1 MPASA
6 RFTIQKW
13 VAHHILL
20 ARLQFGSCSGVPK
33 RVLNFPRIKRL
44 YSLPVLPNNSPM
56 LINCWTCAVAMLLLG
71 SGVLGR
77 TEGASAKVSADAPF
91 IVDSIESGP
100 GNQKLPQSSVIA
112 ITQARDGYLWLGT
125 LNGLARFDGTHFTVF
140 NSANTP
146 GLECNGIEYLF
157 EDSRTNLWI
166 GTDPGGVVLIRADG
180 TFQKLDVGRDG
191 YEKRLVS
198 ACEDSAGAVWLYT
211 ADGKLTRCQNGNA
224 DTWPLGGE
232 MFASA
237 RSVIFEPQGMVWLGD
252 GWGHAAIHPSAS
264 FSAGVAP
271 IQPADIVRAGRPD
284 FLLASRNGGYWRL
297 ADGRIE
303 KWRGR
308 TKEKDFAAYQWKPT
322 TLVTSACEDG
332 QGNLIVGTQG
342 EGVFWYDATGQAAQI
357 STAQGLAQNAR
368 GIVLS
373 LCLDREGNLWVGTD
387 GGGLNRAKR
396 KVFDVLEESKNWTI
410 QSVGEDARGGLWI
423 GTFGHGLKHLERGAV
438 QPNGV
443 AQGLTNLL
451 VRSVLVDQAQ
461 NVFFGAVG
469 YGLFKVGGDL
479 FLQYTNVENANPF
492 VVASYEDHSGRLWFG
507 TQGGLVCKD
516 KTGWKKFT
524 MRDGLSADSVRAL
537 AEDAEGNLWIGTVG
551 GGLNRMSHGQFVAFH
566 KTDGLPSETITAL
579 WFDRD
584 GVLWIGT
591 DGSGLGRL
599 ERGKFITYATGNG
612 LLSDSI
618 LYLIEDTRSNLWM
631 GSYVGLMRVS
641 KKSLNDFAEKKSS
654 FIACRAFGESDG
666 LLTSECTQGSQPAA
680 CQTRDG
686 RLWFPTK
693 EGLVWVNPLD
703 LTRNTNPP
711 PVIIESVLVESQAQI
726 TNAFGARLQSIT
738 IPPGRERLEIQYT
751 SLNFSAPEN
760 VRFRYWLEGHESRW
774 FEAGHRRAAEYL
786 KLPPKNYVFHVIAY
800 NEDGVASQTEATLA
814 VVVLPAFW
822 QKTSFRI
829 LAGVALLGVIGGLIY
844 YFATQK
850 LQRELAVLK
859 QREELERERARI
871 ARDLHDQLG
880 ANLTQVSL
888 LGELAEA
895 DKNIPDEVAS
905 HAQQICSTA
914 RETTHALDEIVW
926 AINPSN
932 DTLESLVNYACKYAQ
947 EYLELAG
954 IRHRFDVPAQLPVA
968 DIAPEVRHNVFLAF
982 KESVN
987 NVVKHAQA
995 TSVSI
1000 RLRLE
1005 ADTFTLHIEDNGRG
1019 LAGQPDKSGR
1029 NGLRNLR
1036 KRMTD
1041 IGGNFVIGPAAEQ
1054 GTLVQLTAPLVKK

>member
-1 MPASA
+1 
-6 RFTIQKW
+6 
-13 VAHHILL
+13 
-20 ARLQFGSCSGVPK
+20 
-33 RVLNFPRIKRL
+33 
-44 YSLPVLPNNSPM
+44 M
-56 LINCWTCAVAMLLLG
+56 LINRRTCAAVLLLLG
-71 SGVLGR
+71 VLV
-77 TEGASAKVSADAPF
+77 ASPAAESAAKKSPATPF

-112 ITQARDGYLWLGT
+112 ITQTRDGYLWLGT
-125 LNGLARFDGTHFTVF
+125 LNGLARFDGMQFTVF

-166 GTDPGGVVLIRADG
+166 GTDPGGVVLIKADG
-180 TFQKLDVGRDG
+180 TFENVEVGRGG

-211 ADGKLTRCQNGNA
+211 ADGKLTRYQNDRA

-232 MFASA
+232 LFASA
-237 RSVIFEPQGMVWLGD
+237 KSVIFEPQGMVWVGD
-252 GWGHAAIHPSAS
+252 WWGHAAINPSAS
-264 FSAGVAP
+264 FSANVVPLQQAE
-271 IQPADIVRAGRPD
+271 IIRAGRPD
-284 FLLASRNGGYWRL
+284 FLLASRSGGYWRL

-308 TKEKDFAAYQWKPT
+308 TKEKDFAAYEWNSK

-342 EGVFWYDATGQAAQI
+342 EGVFWYDADGHAAQI

-387 GGGLNRAKR
+387 GGGLNRVKR

-423 GTFGHGLKHLERGAV
+423 GTFGNGLQYFERGV
-438 QPNGV
+438 VRQMGV
-443 AQGLTNLL
+443 AQSLTNSGLTNLL
-451 VRSVLVDQAQ
+451 VRSVLVDRAQ
-461 NVFFGAVG
+461 TVFFGAVG
-469 YGLFKVGGDL
+469 YGLSKVVEDI
-479 FLQYTNVENANPF
+479 FLQYTNAENANPF
-492 VVASYEDHSGRLWFG
+492 VAASFEDRSGRLWFG

-524 MRDGLSADSVRAL
+524 MRDGLSTNSVRAL

-551 GGLNRMSHGQFVAFH
+551 GGLNRLSHGQFTAFH
-566 KTDGLPSETITAL
+566 KTNGLPSETITAL
-579 WFDRD
+579 LFDRD

-591 DGSGLGRL
+591 DRAGLGRL
-599 ERGKFITYATGNG
+599 EHGQFIAYATGDG

-618 LYLIEDTRSNLWM
+618 GYLIEDTRSNLWM
-631 GSYVGLMRVS
+631 GSYVGLMRAP
-641 KKSLNDFAEKKSS
+641 KKSLNDFAARTNS
-654 FIACRAFGESDG
+654 FIACRAFGERDG
-666 LLTSECTQGSQPAA
+666 LLTSECTFGSQPAA
-680 CQTRDG
+680 CQTRGG
-686 RLWFPTK
+686 RLWFPTTR
-693 EGLVWVNPLD
+693 GLVSVNPLD

-711 PVIIESVLVESQAQI
+711 PVIIESVLVESQPQI

-738 IPPGRERLEIQYT
+738 IPPGGERLEIQYT
-751 SLNFSAPEN
+751 SLNFTAPEN
-760 VRFRYWLEGHESRW
+760 VRFRYWLEGHESHW
-774 FEAGHRRAAEYL
+774 FEAGHRRDAEYL

-814 VVVLPAFW
+814 VIVLPAFW
-822 QKTSFRI
+822 QKTSFRV
-829 LAGVALLGVIGGLIY
+829 LAGVALLGIIGGLIY

-895 DKNIPDEVAS
+895 DKNLPEEVAS
-905 HAQQICSTA
+905 HAQQICATA

-987 NVVKHAQA
+987 NVVKHARA

-1005 ADTFTLHIEDNGRG
+1005 PESFTLQVEDDGRG
-1019 LAGQPDKSGR
+1019 LAGQPEKSGR

-1041 IGGNFVIGPAAEQ
+1041 IGGDFSIGPATER
-1054 GTLVQLTAPLVKK
+1054 GTLVQLTAPLVKR